1 MRIVSWNMNH
11 ALRSVQA
18 RKDAWTFLREE
29 LRADLVLAQE
39 ASPSPGSNAVY
50 RAIDDNNP
58 NYRWGSAIV
67 ALNPALGLKARTRI
81 AAPDCYSRAPEAD
94 ELPDTH
100 PGACAVADV
109 LGEGGRR
116 LFTAISLYGSLEM
129 MPGGR
134 SSYGGPR
141 LHRILSDLT
150 GVLAVAHRHPVVLGG
165 DFNVSTQGEESQEN
179 EAAAVFARLRAW
191 DMVDCIARTRAD
203 RPRLSSCACPDGDAC
218 SHVQTFRSG
227 NRADSWAKQLD
238 YAFVSEPVSSSL
250 SECRVIHDAAAW
262 ELSDHCPILLELNEL

>member
-1 MRIVSWNMNH
+1 M
-11 ALRSVQA
+11 RSVQE
-18 RKDAWTFLREE
+18 RKSAWAFLREE

-39 ASPSPGSNAVY
+39 ASPPPGSNAVY
-50 RAIDDNNP
+50 RAINDRDR
-58 NYRWGSAIV
+58 NYRYGSPIV
-67 ALNPALGLKARTRI
+67 ALNPALTLNARTRI
-81 AAPDCYSRAPEAD
+81 VAPNCFARAPNAD

-100 PGACAVADV
+100 PGACEVADV
-109 LGEGGRR
+109 LDKGGRR

-129 MPGGR
+129 MPGGN

-141 LHRILSDLT
+141 LHRMLSDLT
-150 GVLAVAHRHPVVLGG
+150 GVLAVAYRHPVVLAG
-165 DFNVSTQGEESQEN
+165 DFNVSTQGEESHEN

-227 NRADSWAKQLD
+227 NRADSWPKQLD

-262 ELSDHCPILLELNEL
+262 ELSDHCPILLELNEP